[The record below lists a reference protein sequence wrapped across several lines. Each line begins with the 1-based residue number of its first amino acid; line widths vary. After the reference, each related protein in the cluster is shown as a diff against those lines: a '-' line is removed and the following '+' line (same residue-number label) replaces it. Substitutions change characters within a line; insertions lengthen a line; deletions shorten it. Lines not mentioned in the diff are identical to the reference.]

1 MFSDSTIAGLIIC
14 GLLCIIIPIAA
25 VIIFKL
31 KNREVSLL
39 GALWGALGFIVFAL
53 VLEQILH
60 AVMLPVVKDT
70 VVPYVI
76 YGVLA
81 AGIFE
86 ETGRFVVF
94 KTLMRKNNSAKDS
107 LMYGLGHGGIESVII
122 AGMTL
127 LSYGIMAQLVNTAGL
142 DAVLAMTGAT
152 DEATI
157 AVATQTFE
165 GLTNQTFGTC
175 LVAVLERLLAMT
187 LHVSLSVWVFRAAKE
202 KGKFWLYPAAILAHA
217 IADVPAVLGQ
227 KQIIPI
233 WTIYVIMAILVV
245 ILVCITIKIYKSM
258 KKKETV

>member
-1 MFSDSTIAGLIIC
+1 MFSASTIAGLIIC
-14 GLLCIIIPIAA
+14 GLLCILIPIGA

-60 AVMLPVVKDT
+60 AVMLPILKDT

-94 KTLMRKNNSAKDS
+94 KTLMKKNNAAKDS
-107 LMYGLGHGGIESVII
+107 IMYGLGHGGIESILI

-127 LSYGIMAQLVNTAGL
+127 LSYGIMALLVNTSGL
-142 DAVLAMTGAT
+142 DAVLTMTGAT

-157 AVATQTFE
+157 ALATQTLE
-165 GLTNQTFGTC
+165 ALTKQTFGTC
-175 LVAVLERLLAMT
+175 LVSVLERLLAMT

-202 KGKFWLYPAAILAHA
+202 KGKLWLYPAAILAHA
-217 IADVPAVLGQ
+217 IADIPAVLGQ
-227 KQIIPI
+227 KNLIPI
-233 WTIYVIMAILVV
+233 WLIYTLMAIIGIVV
-245 ILVCITIKIYKSM
+245 ICLTYRCYKSM

>member
-1 MFSDSTIAGLIIC
+1 MFSTSTIAGLIIC
-14 GLLCIIIPIAA
+14 GLLCIIIPVGA

-53 VLEQILH
+53 VLEQISH
-60 AVMLPVVKDT
+60 AIMLPVVKDT

-94 KTLMRKNNSAKDS
+94 KTLMKKKNAPKDS
-107 LMYGLGHGGIESVII
+107 IMYGLGHGGIESVMV
-122 AGMTL
+122 AGTTL
-127 LSYGIMAQLVNTAGL
+127 LSYGIMALLVNTAGL
-142 DAVLAMTGAT
+142 DAVLKMTGAT

-157 AVATQTFE
+157 AVATQTLE
-165 GLTNQTFGTC
+165 ALTKQTFGMC
-175 LVAVLERLLAMT
+175 LLSVLERLLAMT

-202 KGKFWLYPAAILAHA
+202 KSKLWLYPAAILAHA
-217 IADVPAVLGQ
+217 IADVPAALGQ
-227 KQIIPI
+227 KNIIPLWLI
-233 WTIYVIMAILVV
+233 MTLMAILDV
-245 ILVCITIKIYKSM
+245 IFVYLASRIYKSM
-258 KKKETV
+258 KKETV

>member
-1 MFSDSTIAGLIIC
+1 MFSASTIAGLIVC
-14 GLLCIIIPIAA
+14 GLLCILIPIGA
-25 VIIFKL
+25 VIIFKM

-39 GALWGALGFIVFAL
+39 GALWGALGFVVFAL
-53 VLEQILH
+53 ILEQILH
-60 AVMLPVVKDT
+60 AVMLPILKDT
-70 VVPYVI
+70 VVPYII

-107 LMYGLGHGGIESVII
+107 LMYGLGHGGIESI
-122 AGMTL
+122 AVAGTTMI
-127 LSYGIMAQLVNTAGL
+127 SYGIMAVIVNTAGM

-157 AVATQTFE
+157 AIATQTLE
-165 GLTNQTFGTC
+165 ALTAQTFGIS
-175 LVAVLERLLAMT
+175 LVAVFERLLAMT

-202 KGKFWLYPAAILAHA
+202 KGKLWLYPAAILAHA
-217 IADVPAVLGQ
+217 IADLPAVLGQ

-233 WTIYVIMAILVV
+233 WAIYVIMAILDV
-245 ILVCITIKIYKSM
+245 IFVCITVKIYKSM

>member
-1 MFSDSTIAGLIIC
+1 MFSASTIAGLIVC
-14 GLLCIIIPIAA
+14 GLLCILIPIGA
-25 VIIFKL
+25 VIIFKM

-39 GALWGALGFIVFAL
+39 GALWGALGFVVFAL
-53 VLEQILH
+53 ILEQILH
-60 AVMLPVVKDT
+60 AVMLPILKDT
-70 VVPYVI
+70 VVPYII

-107 LMYGLGHGGIESVII
+107 LMYGLGHGGIESI
-122 AGMTL
+122 AVAGTTMI
-127 LSYGIMAQLVNTAGL
+127 SYGIMAVIVNTAGM

-157 AVATQTFE
+157 AIATQTLE
-165 GLTNQTFGTC
+165 ALTAQTFGIS
-175 LVAVLERLLAMT
+175 LVAVFERLLAMT

-202 KGKFWLYPAAILAHA
+202 KGKLWLYPAAILAHA
-217 IADVPAVLGQ
+217 IADLPAVLGQ

-233 WTIYVIMAILVV
+233 WAIYVIMAILGV
-245 ILVCITIKIYKSM
+245 ILVCITVKIYKSM